1 MLTKA
6 IFSVVLFA
14 LIGLGISACSSTSG
28 DHNSG
33 GGMTLN
39 APPTGGGY

>member
-1 MLTKA
+1 M
-6 IFSVVLFA
+6 FNRSVFAAVVFA
-14 LIGLGISACSSTSG
+14 LIGFGIASCSTSG
-28 DHNSG
+28 ERNSG

>member
-1 MLTKA
+1 MCTR
-6 IFSVVLFA
+6 SVFTVLFLV
-14 LIGLGISACSSTSG
+14 LIGLGVASCSTSG

>member
-1 MLTKA
+1 MFTKA
-6 IFSVVLFA
+6 IFSAVLLAF
-14 LIGLGISACSSTSG
+14 IGLGISACSTSG

>member
-1 MLTKA
+1 MFTRA
-6 IFSVVLFA
+6 IFSAVFLV
-14 LIGLGISACSSTSG
+14 LIGLSISACSTSG

>member
-1 MLTKA
+1 MCTR
-6 IFSVVLFA
+6 SVFTILF
-14 LIGLGISACSSTSG
+14 LVFIGLGVASCSTSG
-28 DHNSG
+28 DRNSG

>member
-1 MLTKA
+1 MFTR
-6 IFSVVLFA
+6 SVAAVIVLA
-14 LIGLGISACSSTSG
+14 LIGLGIASCSTSG
-28 DHNSG
+28 ERNSG

>member
-1 MLTKA
+1 MF
-6 IFSVVLFA
+6 IRSVFAAVVFA
-14 LIGLGISACSSTSG
+14 LIGFGIASCSTSG

>member
-1 MLTKA
+1 MFAKTVLSA
-6 IFSVVLFA
+6 IVLA
-14 LIGLGISACSSTSG
+14 LIGLGIASCSTSG
-28 DHNSG
+28 ERNSG